1 MGYKKVYYD
10 DIWEITSN
18 CAKKSRSWQEDLIK
32 VNNSISQFQSSNA
45 LKGNAADS
53 LNSYMSEVYGTLV
66 CVIGSIL
73 QTFESQAESYYKG
86 YFNAVDSGDGKKGGR
101 YTTIV
106 YSEVNPYGSIE
117 NRLKT
122 ISRKVNETS
131 SEANKVKNSISH
143 LVKISAYPKTSSIN
157 NSVNDAIKIAL
168 RLNEKVNNYE
178 ASRTNDFVE
187 IDNLIEQAKKI
198 INSQLGKSRIP
209 VIEYQSGSVNNMC
222 DLDEINVNLEAANK
236 IVTDFQNSKDY
247 KEAVNLAINRDAI
260 LEEQAKED
268 RQWVQWAVV
277 GVAVVGGII
286 TTVVTLG
293 TAGPGACVLVGAAV
307 GAATAATSCIADNY
321 VENGTLFEGMDWSNF
336 GKEVLVGAAVGGGTG
351 YFSSVSS
358 GSAIKQPIK
367 AATRALYENTVKE
380 GIEGTVRIAWDVG
393 DAFINQKPGNYV
405 QSVLKDDVDS
415 LLRGVFVEGAEEF
428 VGGYVGGKFNI
439 DTSDKKF
446 AQRFKESTVENAAK
460 NVAGGVFDTAIDI
473 GEGVVCSDSSKKVSS
488 ILWDNSKK
496 RVSEFI
502 GDTAGDLVT
511 DGFKGADNIKKSK
524 FVKTG
529 AQTVRDTVSDV
540 VKDGADTVTGR
551 TLDYLDGTEKDA
563 GKIFDLDD
571 LKENGQKYGAKYAKK
586 FVDNGFK
593 NATKNSDRKTYSD
606 MKKVSY
612 ENEQGERVVDV
623 VEVGDYAYTKED
635 YDAAKNN
642 AGKGAYKDKTVQ
654 DILGMSKDT
663 DLSKAQNKTVSIDN
677 IEKYSSKSTR
687 KTTDT
692 VSIKNGNE
700 TYTYKKDYY
709 DSAVNAAGKGDYK
722 NKTVQDILGISNDV
736 DVSEDNVTYKRINN
750 DKIGVDKQVSLT
762 QDDTSAAKKIK
773 INEKTDNSKSK
784 AKATDILK

>member
-1 MGYKKVYYD
+1 M
-10 DIWEITSN
+10 
-18 CAKKSRSWQEDLIK
+18 Q
-32 VNNSISQFQSSNA
+32 
-45 LKGNAADS
+45 
-53 LNSYMSEVYGTLV
+53 
-66 CVIGSIL
+66 
-73 QTFESQAESYYKG
+73 
-86 YFNAVDSGDGKKGGR
+86 
-101 YTTIV
+101 
-106 YSEVNPYGSIE
+106 
-117 NRLKT
+117 
-122 ISRKVNETS
+122 
-131 SEANKVKNSISH
+131 
-143 LVKISAYPKTSSIN
+143 
-157 NSVNDAIKIAL
+157 
-168 RLNEKVNNYE
+168 
-178 ASRTNDFVE
+178 
-187 IDNLIEQAKKI
+187 
-198 INSQLGKSRIP
+198 
-209 VIEYQSGSVNNMC
+209 
-222 DLDEINVNLEAANK
+222 
-236 IVTDFQNSKDY
+236 
-247 KEAVNLAINRDAI
+247 
-260 LEEQAKED
+260 
-268 RQWVQWAVV
+268 
-277 GVAVVGGII
+277 
-286 TTVVTLG
+286 
-293 TAGPGACVLVGAAV
+293 
-307 GAATAATSCIADNY
+307 
-321 VENGTLFEGMDWSNF
+321 
-336 GKEVLVGAAVGGGTG
+336 
-351 YFSSVSS
+351 
-358 GSAIKQPIK
+358 
-367 AATRALYENTVKE
+367 
-380 GIEGTVRIAWDVG
+380 
-393 DAFINQKPGNYV
+393 
-405 QSVLKDDVDS
+405 
-415 LLRGVFVEGAEEF
+415 GVFVEGAEEF

-446 AQRFKESTVENAAK
+446 AQRFKESTVENVAK

-473 GEGVVCSDSSKKVSS
+473 GEGVVCSDSSKKISS
-488 ILWDNSKK
+488 ILWDNSKN
-496 RVSEFI
+496 RVSKFI

-540 VKDGADTVTGR
+540 VKDSAETVTGR

-563 GKIFDLDD
+563 GKIIDLDD
-571 LKENGQKYGAKYAKK
+571 LKENGQKYGVKYAKK

-709 DSAVNAAGKGDYK
+709 DSAVNAAGTGDYK